1 MDWND
6 AIIFKEITF
15 VYIVNGKKF
24 LDEKEAKE
32 YLLRRKNAQQKS
44 ERKKE
49 TKKTEKWVH

>member
-15 VYIVNGKKF
+15 VYIVNGEKF
-24 LDEKEAKE
+24 LDEEEAKE
-32 YLLRRKNAQQKS
+32 YLLRRKDAKQKS

-49 TKKTEKWVH
+49 PKKTEK

>member
-6 AIIFKEITF
+6 VIIFKEIAF

-24 LDEKEAKE
+24 LDEEEAKE

-44 ERKKE
+44 ERKKKK
-49 TKKTEKWVH
+49 KKT